1 MKCSNIKEM
10 KNIIRKIL
18 KEDED
23 NNLEQRFRNSMQKFQ
38 YIFESSLSSDVDSV
52 EISEIQFIPKY
63 PYIEGKLTVKSY
75 FEDHDFGSIGR
86 HADSIENEIYKINRQ
101 YTFTEN
107 GGLIRRGPDNDWTL
121 GCMPIAMKW
130 QAGGEES
137 FVLTLEF
144 IISQDEYD
152 A

>member
-1 MKCSNIKEM
+1 MKETIK
-10 KNIIRKIL
+10 NIL
-18 KEDED
+18 KEEEEK
-23 NNLEQRFRNSMQKFQ
+23 NLEQRFRNSMQKLQ
-38 YIFESSLSSDVDSV
+38 YIFESNISSEIDSV
-52 EISEIQFIPKY
+52 DISEIEFDPKY
-63 PYIEGKLTVKSY
+63 IQIRAKLTVKSY

-86 HADSIENEIYKINRQ
+86 HADSIENEIYKINQQ

-107 GGLIRRGPDNDWTL
+107 GGLIRRGPDNDWML
-121 GCMPIAMKW
+121 GCLPIGMKW

-144 IISQDEYD
+144 WVNQDEYD

>member
-1 MKCSNIKEM
+1 MKETIK
-10 KNIIRKIL
+10 NIL
-18 KEDED
+18 KEEQEYGE
-23 NNLEQRFRNSMQKFQ
+23 LEQRFRNSMQKLQ
-38 YIFESSLSSDVDSV
+38 YIFESNISSEIDSV
-52 EISEIQFIPKY
+52 DISEIEFNPKY
-63 PYIEGKLTVKSY
+63 IQIRAKLTVKSY

-86 HADSIENEIYKINRQ
+86 HADSIENEIYKINQQ

-107 GGLIRRGPDNDWTL
+107 GGLIRRGPDNDWML
-121 GCMPIAMKW
+121 GCMPIGMKW

-144 IISQDEYD
+144 WVNQDEYD

>member
-1 MKCSNIKEM
+1 MKDL
-10 KNIIRKIL
+10 IRNIL
-18 KEDED
+18 KENEEND
-23 NNLEQRFRNSMQKFQ
+23 LEQRFKNSMEKLQ
-38 YIFESSLSSDVDSV
+38 YIFESVVSSEIDSV
-52 EISEIQFIPKY
+52 EISEIGVEIDPRYTQVQ
-63 PYIEGKLTVKSY
+63 GKLTVKSL

-86 HADSIENEIYKINRQ
+86 HADRVENEIYKINRQ

-107 GGLIRRGPDNDWTL
+107 GGLIRRGPDNDWML
-121 GCMPIAMKW
+121 GCMPIGMKW

-144 IISQDEYD
+144 WLNQDEYD

>member
-1 MKCSNIKEM
+1 MKDLIK
-10 KNIIRKIL
+10 NIL
-18 KEDED
+18 KENEEQG
-23 NNLEQRFRNSMQKFQ
+23 LEQRFKNSMETLQ
-38 YIFESSLSSDVDSV
+38 YIFESQVSSEIDSV
-52 EISEIQFIPKY
+52 EISEIEFDPKY
-63 PYIEGKLTVKSY
+63 RQIQGKLTVKSL

-86 HADSIENEIYKINRQ
+86 HADRVENEIYKINRQ

-121 GCMPIAMKW
+121 GCMPIGMKW

-144 IISQDEYD
+144 WVSQDEYD

>member
-1 MKCSNIKEM
+1 MKDIIK
-10 KNIIRKIL
+10 NIL
-18 KEDED
+18 KEEQDGE
-23 NNLEQRFRNSMQKFQ
+23 LEQRFRNSMQKLQ
-38 YIFESSLSSDVDSV
+38 YIFESNISSEIDSV
-52 EISEIQFIPKY
+52 DISEIEFDPKY
-63 PYIEGKLTVKSY
+63 IQIRAKLTVKSY

-86 HADSIENEIYKINRQ
+86 HADSIENEIYKINQQ

-107 GGLIRRGPDNDWTL
+107 GGLIRRGPDNDWML
-121 GCMPIAMKW
+121 GCLPIGMKW

-144 IISQDEYD
+144 WVNQDEYD

>member
-1 MKCSNIKEM
+1 MKEIIK
-10 KNIIRKIL
+10 NIL
-18 KEDED
+18 KEEQEYGE
-23 NNLEQRFRNSMQKFQ
+23 LEQRFRNSMQKLQ
-38 YIFESSLSSDVDSV
+38 YIFESNVSSEIDSV
-52 EISEIQFIPKY
+52 EISEIDFDPKY
-63 PYIEGKLTVKSY
+63 IQIRAKLTVKSY

-86 HADSIENEIYKINRQ
+86 HADSIENEIYKINQQ

-107 GGLIRRGPDNDWTL
+107 GGLIRRGPNNDWML
-121 GCMPIAMKW
+121 GCMPIGMKW

-144 IISQDEYD
+144 WVSQDEYD

>member
-1 MKCSNIKEM
+1 MKETIK
-10 KNIIRKIL
+10 NIL
-18 KEDED
+18 KEEQEYGE
-23 NNLEQRFRNSMQKFQ
+23 LEQRFRNSMQKLQ
-38 YIFESSLSSDVDSV
+38 YIFESNVSSEIDSV
-52 EISEIQFIPKY
+52 DISEIEFDPKY
-63 PYIEGKLTVKSY
+63 IQIRAKLTVKSY

-86 HADSIENEIYKINRQ
+86 HADSIENEIYKINQQ

-107 GGLIRRGPDNDWTL
+107 GGLIRRGPDNDWML
-121 GCMPIAMKW
+121 GCMPIGMKW

-144 IISQDEYD
+144 WVNQDEYD

>member
-1 MKCSNIKEM
+1 MKDIIK
-10 KNIIRKIL
+10 NIL
-18 KEDED
+18 KEEQDGE
-23 NNLEQRFRNSMQKFQ
+23 LEQRFRNSMQKLE
-38 YIFESSLSSDVDSV
+38 YIFESNISSEIDSV
-52 EISEIQFIPKY
+52 EISEIEFDPKY
-63 PYIEGKLTVKSY
+63 IQIRAKLTVKSY

-86 HADSIENEIYKINRQ
+86 HADSIENEVYKINQQ

-107 GGLIRRGPDNDWTL
+107 GGLIRRGSDNDWML
-121 GCMPIAMKW
+121 GCLPIGMKW

-144 IISQDEYD
+144 WVSQDEYD

>member
-1 MKCSNIKEM
+1 MKETIK
-10 KNIIRKIL
+10 NIL
-18 KEDED
+18 KEEQEYSE
-23 NNLEQRFRNSMQKFQ
+23 LEQRFRNSMQKLQ
-38 YIFESSLSSDVDSV
+38 YIFESNVSSEIDSV
-52 EISEIQFIPKY
+52 DISEIEFDPKY
-63 PYIEGKLTVKSY
+63 IQIRAKLTVKSY

-86 HADSIENEIYKINRQ
+86 HADSIENEIYKINQQ

-107 GGLIRRGPDNDWTL
+107 GGLIRRGPDNDWML
-121 GCMPIAMKW
+121 GCLPIGMKW

-144 IISQDEYD
+144 WVNQDEYD

>member
-1 MKCSNIKEM
+1 MKELIK
-10 KNIIRKIL
+10 NIL
-18 KEDED
+18 KENEE
-23 NNLEQRFRNSMQKFQ
+23 NNLEQRFRNSMQKLQ
-38 YIFESSLSSDVDSV
+38 YIFESSISSEIDSV
-52 EISEIQFIPKY
+52 EISEIEFDPKY
-63 PYIEGKLTVKSY
+63 NQIQAKLTVKSL
-75 FEDHDFGSIGR
+75 FEDNDFGSIGR

-121 GCMPIAMKW
+121 GCMPIGMKW

-144 IISQDEYD
+144 WISQDEYD

>member
-1 MKCSNIKEM
+1 MKDIIK
-10 KNIIRKIL
+10 NIL
-18 KEDED
+18 KEEQEYGE
-23 NNLEQRFRNSMQKFQ
+23 LEQRFRNSMQKLQ
-38 YIFESSLSSDVDSV
+38 YIFESNISSEIDSV
-52 EISEIQFIPKY
+52 EISEIEFDPKY
-63 PYIEGKLTVKSY
+63 IQIRAKLTVKSY

-86 HADSIENEIYKINRQ
+86 HADSIENEVYKINQQ

-107 GGLIRRGPDNDWTL
+107 GGLIRRGSDNDWML
-121 GCMPIAMKW
+121 GCLPIGMKW

-144 IISQDEYD
+144 WVNQDEYD

>member
-1 MKCSNIKEM
+1 MKEIIK
-10 KNIIRKIL
+10 NIL
-18 KEDED
+18 KEEQEYGE
-23 NNLEQRFRNSMQKFQ
+23 LEQRFRNSMQKLQ
-38 YIFESSLSSDVDSV
+38 YIFESNISSEIDSV
-52 EISEIQFIPKY
+52 DISEIEFDPKY
-63 PYIEGKLTVKSY
+63 IQIRAKLTVKSY

-86 HADSIENEIYKINRQ
+86 HADSIENEIYKINQQ

-107 GGLIRRGPDNDWTL
+107 GGLIRRGPDNDWML
-121 GCMPIAMKW
+121 GCMPIGMKW

-144 IISQDEYD
+144 WVSQDEYD

>member
-1 MKCSNIKEM
+1 MKEIIK
-10 KNIIRKIL
+10 NIL
-18 KEDED
+18 KEEQEYSE
-23 NNLEQRFRNSMQKFQ
+23 LEQRFRNSMQKLQ
-38 YIFESSLSSDVDSV
+38 YIFESNISSEIDSV
-52 EISEIQFIPKY
+52 DISEIEFDPKY
-63 PYIEGKLTVKSY
+63 IQIRAKLTVKSY

-86 HADSIENEIYKINRQ
+86 HADSIENEIYKINQQ

-107 GGLIRRGPDNDWTL
+107 GGLIRRGPDNDWML
-121 GCMPIAMKW
+121 GCMPIGMKW

-144 IISQDEYD
+144 WVSQDEYD

>member
-1 MKCSNIKEM
+1 MKDIIK
-10 KNIIRKIL
+10 NIL
-18 KEDED
+18 KEEQDGE
-23 NNLEQRFRNSMQKFQ
+23 LEQRFRNSMQKLQ
-38 YIFESSLSSDVDSV
+38 YIFESNISSEIDSV
-52 EISEIQFIPKY
+52 DISEIEFDQKY
-63 PYIEGKLTVKSY
+63 IQIRAKLTVKSY

-86 HADSIENEIYKINRQ
+86 HADSIENEIYKINQQ

-107 GGLIRRGPDNDWTL
+107 GGLIRRGPDNDWML
-121 GCMPIAMKW
+121 GCLPIGMKW

-144 IISQDEYD
+144 WVNQDEYD

>member
-1 MKCSNIKEM
+1 MKETIK
-10 KNIIRKIL
+10 NIL
-18 KEDED
+18 KEEQEYGE
-23 NNLEQRFRNSMQKFQ
+23 LEQRFRNSMQKLQ
-38 YIFESSLSSDVDSV
+38 YIFESNVSSEIDSV
-52 EISEIQFIPKY
+52 DISEIDFDPKY
-63 PYIEGKLTVKSY
+63 IQIRAKLTVKSY

-86 HADSIENEIYKINRQ
+86 HADSIENEIYKINQQ

-107 GGLIRRGPDNDWTL
+107 GGLIRRGPDNDWML
-121 GCMPIAMKW
+121 GCLPIGMKW

-144 IISQDEYD
+144 WVNQDEYD

>member
-1 MKCSNIKEM
+1 MKETIK
-10 KNIIRKIL
+10 NIL
-18 KEDED
+18 KEEQEYGE
-23 NNLEQRFRNSMQKFQ
+23 LEQRFRNSMQKLQ
-38 YIFESSLSSDVDSV
+38 YIFESQVSSEIDSV
-52 EISEIQFIPKY
+52 EISEIEFDPKY
-63 PYIEGKLTVKSY
+63 NQIQAKLTVKSY

-86 HADSIENEIYKINRQ
+86 HADSIENEIYKINQQ

-130 QAGGEES
+130 RAGGEES

-144 IISQDEYD
+144 WVSQDEYD

>member
-1 MKCSNIKEM
+1 MKDL
-10 KNIIRKIL
+10 IRNIL
-18 KEDED
+18 KENEEND
-23 NNLEQRFRNSMQKFQ
+23 LEQRFKNSMENLQ
-38 YIFESSLSSDVDSV
+38 YIFESQVSSEIDSV
-52 EISEIQFIPKY
+52 EISEIEFDPKY
-63 PYIEGKLTVKSY
+63 NQIQAKLTVKSL
-75 FEDHDFGSIGR
+75 FEDNDFGSIGR

-121 GCMPIAMKW
+121 GCMPIGMKW

-144 IISQDEYD
+144 WISQDEYD

>member
-1 MKCSNIKEM
+1 MKDL
-10 KNIIRKIL
+10 IRNIL
-18 KEDED
+18 KENEE
-23 NNLEQRFRNSMQKFQ
+23 NNLEQRFKNSMEKLQ
-38 YIFESSLSSDVDSV
+38 YIFESQVSSEIDSV
-52 EISEIQFIPKY
+52 EISEIEFDPKY
-63 PYIEGKLTVKSY
+63 NQIQAKLTVKSL
-75 FEDHDFGSIGR
+75 FEDHDFGSVGR

-101 YTFTEN
+101 YTFTEK

-130 QAGGEES
+130 RAGGEES

-144 IISQDEYD
+144 WVSQDEYD

>member
-1 MKCSNIKEM
+1 MKELIK
-10 KNIIRKIL
+10 NIL
-18 KEDED
+18 KENEE
-23 NNLEQRFRNSMQKFQ
+23 NNLEQRFRNSMQKLQ
-38 YIFESSLSSDVDSV
+38 YIFESSISSEIDSV
-52 EISEIQFIPKY
+52 EISEIEFDPKY
-63 PYIEGKLTVKSY
+63 NQIQAKLTVKSL
-75 FEDHDFGSIGR
+75 FEDNDFGSIGR

-107 GGLIRRGPDNDWTL
+107 GGLIRRGPDNDWIL
-121 GCMPIAMKW
+121 GCMPIAMRW

-144 IISQDEYD
+144 WVSQDEYD